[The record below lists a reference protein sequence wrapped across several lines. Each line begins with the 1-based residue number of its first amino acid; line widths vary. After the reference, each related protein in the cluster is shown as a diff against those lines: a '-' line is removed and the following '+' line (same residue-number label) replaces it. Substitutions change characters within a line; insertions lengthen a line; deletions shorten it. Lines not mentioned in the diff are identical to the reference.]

1 MVFIAFA
8 PSLPKAYPFLSFV
21 PAIIYM
27 SFWWFAPI
35 QKKFTAF
42 ASILWCLGYFNIQAL
57 YVTIAPL
64 ALSHALIW
72 WYQHHKLDSS
82 RGDLHD
88 LKDNAF
94 MQPIR
99 ILWTLVDEKSHFPDA
114 LNVYFHV
121 FLTIFYFGIGMNF
134 LLNPMDFEMVSGVRL
149 HPPLNSG
156 FRKIS
161 KFLIFQILAW
171 SVCLS
176 YGLGCYLLIKWDETI
191 CKFLK
196 LLQEEDLV
204 KEKYGRNPDQF
215 KHEFIGIH
223 VKKLSFVF
231 QLQGCDLQT
240 AEKLATDVFQALT
253 FSYHNRYTI
262 TFSFSS

>member
-8 PSLPKAYPFLSFV
+8 PSLPKSYPFLSFV

-35 QKKFTAF
+35 QQKLTAF

-57 YVTIAPL
+57 NFPIAPL

-99 ILWTLVDEKSHFPDA
+99 ILWTLADEKSHFPDA

-161 KFLIFQILAW
+161 KSLNFSDSGLVSMSIIWIRLLSLNKMGRDNLQILEIA
-171 SVCLS
+171 SRRR
-176 YGLGCYLLIKWDETI
+176 LGKGKIW
-191 CKFLK
+191 
-196 LLQEEDLV
+196 
-204 KEKYGRNPDQF
+204 
-215 KHEFIGIH
+215 
-223 VKKLSFVF
+223 KKS
-231 QLQGCDLQT
+231 GSIQT
-240 AEKLATDVFQALT
+240 
-253 FSYHNRYTI
+253 
-262 TFSFSS
+262 